1 MDFDFPLILVILT
14 FTTGL
19 IYLIDV
25 LFLASKRRSQVVSST
40 SKPSSEDLNSEEQ
53 AENMPWL
60 IETSRS
66 FFPVLAIVLVL
77 RSFLV
82 EPFQIPSGSMLP
94 TLEVGDFILV
104 NKFEYGLRL
113 PVIGT
118 KVVELNNP
126 QRGDVMVFKYPEDGK
141 TNYIKRVVGIP
152 GDLIKYEDKTL
163 TINGKP
169 IDEKLLAS
177 LPKNKL
183 YEEQLGDI
191 KHQILKTKR
200 YPNLGAEG
208 LWKIPEGQYF
218 MMGDNRDNSNDSRF
232 WGLVPDEL
240 IVGKAFAIW
249 MHWPS
254 LGSLPTFSRVGGIQ

>member
-14 FTTGL
+14 LLTGI
-19 IYLIDV
+19 IYLCDA
-25 LFLASKRRSQVVSST
+25 LFLAAKRRSKFEASA
-40 SKPSSEDLNSEEQ
+40 EENEQ
-53 AENMPWL
+53 APEAPWL

-66 FFPVLAIVLVL
+66 FFPVLAIVLIL
-77 RSFLV
+77 RSFLI

-113 PVIGT
+113 PVLGT
-118 KVVELNNP
+118 KVVQLGEP
-126 QRGDVMVFKYPEDGK
+126 QRGDIMVFKYPEDRK
-141 TNYIKRVVGIP
+141 TNYIKRVVGVP
-152 GDLIKYEDKTL
+152 GDLIKYENKRL
-163 TINGKP
+163 TINGKLV
-169 IDEKLLAS
+169 DETLLAN
-177 LPKNKL
+177 LQKNQL
-183 YEEQLGDI
+183 FEEQLADVSHKI
-191 KHQILKTKR
+191 FKTTL
-200 YPNLGAEG
+200 YPNIGAEG
-208 LWKIPEGQYF
+208 LWKIPDGHYF

-254 LGSLPTFSRVGGIQ
+254 IGVLPSFSRVGGIQ

>member
-14 FTTGL
+14 FVTGG
-19 IYLIDV
+19 IYALDV
-25 LFLASKRRSQVVSST
+25 LLFAPKRV
-40 SKPSSEDLNSEEQ
+40 KSSENAADN
-53 AENMPWL
+53 ADENAASMPWL

-66 FFPVLAIVLVL
+66 FFPVLAIVLIL

-118 KVVELNNP
+118 KVVSLGDP
-126 QRGDVMVFKYPEDGK
+126 QRGDIMVFKYPKDGK
-141 TNYIKRVVGIP
+141 TNYIKRVIGLP
-152 GDLIKYEDKTL
+152 GDLIKYENKRL
-163 TINGKP
+163 TINGKL
-169 IDEKLLAS
+169 IEEKLLAN
-177 LPKNKL
+177 LQK
-183 YEEQLGDI
+183 EQLYTETLVDVE
-191 KHQILKTKR
+191 HQIFKTKR
-200 YPNLGAEG
+200 SSNLGAEG
-208 LWKIPEGQYF
+208 LWRIPEGHYF

-240 IVGKAFAIW
+240 VVGKAFAIW
-249 MHWPS
+249 MHWPT
-254 LGSLPTFSRVGGIQ
+254 LGSLPSFSRVGGIK